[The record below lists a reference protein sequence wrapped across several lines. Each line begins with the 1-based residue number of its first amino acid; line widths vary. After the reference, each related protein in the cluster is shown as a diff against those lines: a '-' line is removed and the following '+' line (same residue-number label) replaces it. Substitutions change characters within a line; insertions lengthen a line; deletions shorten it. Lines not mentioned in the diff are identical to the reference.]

1 MRDSVSGTA
10 FGRERCMLQTS
21 CFRRRS
27 HFRNSGFAL
36 NMSVVAKQ
44 QKQNKTR
51 DSSVAFLRSAAVVLR
66 KAARAGVWRLAFS
79 FFFFFACARASH
91 ERFLE
96 GHLSTAL
103 SPAQR
108 PDGVCDERG
117 DGCSCFCW
125 ERRKRCPCRSGGRR
139 RTWGLELA
147 RTSCASR

>member
-79 FFFFFACARASH
+79 FFFFSRVRVLRTNDFSKGIYPQHCRPPSDRMASATR
-91 ERFLE
+91 EETGVAVSVGKE
-96 GHLSTAL
+96 GNVVRVA
-103 SPAQR
+103 PEGDA
-108 PDGVCDERG
+108 ERG
-117 DGCSCFCW
+117 
-125 ERRKRCPCRSGGRR
+125 
-139 RTWGLELA
+139 
-147 RTSCASR
+147 ASS